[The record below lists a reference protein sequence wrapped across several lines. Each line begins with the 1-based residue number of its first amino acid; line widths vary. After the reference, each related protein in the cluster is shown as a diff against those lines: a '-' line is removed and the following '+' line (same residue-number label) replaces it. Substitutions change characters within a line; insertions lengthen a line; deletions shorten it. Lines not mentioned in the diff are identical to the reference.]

1 MEAVVLAEDA
11 VVHGLHLRVPAG
23 HVHSL
28 HRAGVRQQRLMGPR
42 RSDPGADQ
50 GPAQHTAENEGN
62 VKVGN
67 SVGRSRQQRRAK
79 SEQGPAK
86 SATA

>member
-1 MEAVVLAEDA
+1 MEAVILAEDA

-28 HRAGVRQQRLMGPR
+28 HRAGVGQQRLMGPR

-50 GPAQHTAENEGN
+50 GPARHTAGKEGN
-62 VKVGN
+62 VKI
-67 SVGRSRQQRRAK
+67 RQQRRAK
-79 SEQGPAK
+79 SAQGRAK

>member
-50 GPAQHTAENEGN
+50 GPARHTAGKEGN
-62 VKVGN
+62 VKIRQQL
-67 SVGRSRQQRRAK
+67 GRSRQQLRAK
-79 SEQGPAK
+79 SEQGRAK